1 MYKVNH
7 NMRSPYSYMI
17 ISMLIL
23 GVLLSAIAMWSDTL
37 KINGVVKTG
46 DVDISFE
53 GYKVVEGNEFG
64 KPWVAD
70 CIVNLNDVE
79 NEDLGNAAGN
89 NDLDLNITVVNG
101 YPGYSCTVY
110 FNVSNTGTVPVIGPF
125 YEMPVIP
132 EGINIMFEPML
143 LQLHPG
149 EKASYEIYLEVLQA
163 AEQGTSYNVQ
173 LHLSYIQWNEV
184 AVAIK
189 SATISGYAFND
200 TNGNSVWDPNEDPL
214 PGVYIELY
222 DDHGNKVGEACTDN
236 NGYYTFMVYPLTLRQ
251 YTIKATALPNYQFT
265 TSFTLLATV
274 SPGSHSTDNNFGLRR
289 LPPQL
294 TVTKDFRYT
303 DVDVKKCPAKLGTP
317 LNSIEVEVPNKGPY
331 KGKIRSVDPGA
342 FYGVIQIS
350 GEGITQI
357 SITDRYD
364 FHFDVEDGEDGKVHV
379 YLLNSS
385 KCVTELDSYSY
396 TVDNTNNVVTVS
408 INLGRPLRAGETIL
422 VYLKFKPVP
431 ELVGS
436 DWASLSDK
444 QFDNV
449 AYVVTNI
456 GSKSVSASIPLE
468 KK

>member
-1 MYKVNH
+1 
-7 NMRSPYSYMI
+7 MRKTLFMSIMFVLAL
-17 ISMLIL
+17 MLA
-23 GVLLSAIAMWSDTL
+23 SAVSMWSDVL
-37 KINGVVKTG
+37 KTNVTVTTG
-46 DVDISFE
+46 DVDVSFD
-53 GYKVVEGNEFG
+53 GYKVVEGNEYG

-89 NDLDLNITVVNG
+89 NDLDLNITIVNG

-132 EGINIMFEPML
+132 EGIKIMFEPML

-200 TNGNSVWDPNEDPL
+200 ANGNSVWDPNEDPL

-236 NGYYTFMVYPLTLRQ
+236 NGYYIFTVYPLTLSQ

-265 TSFTLLATV
+265 TSFTLLVTV

-294 TVTKDFRYT
+294 IVTKDFRQT
-303 DVDVKKCPAKLGTP
+303 DVNVKKCPAKLGTP
-317 LNSIEVEVPNKGPY
+317 LNSIKVEVPNAGPY
-331 KGKIRSVDPGA
+331 KGKIKSVAPGA

-364 FHFDVEDGEDGKVHV
+364 FHFDVEDGRDGKVRV

-385 KCVTELDSYSY
+385 NCATELDTSKYSY

-422 VYLKFKPVP
+422 VYLKFKPAP
-431 ELVGS
+431 GLVGS
-436 DWASLSDK
+436 DWASLDK
-444 QFDNV
+444 QFDNA

-456 GSKSVSASIPLE
+456 GSKLVSASIPLE
-468 KK
+468 EE